1 MADSLSFR
9 STDKPVLENKRE
21 RNPGF
26 AGRKFAGFD
35 QKSFDGYHGTRLQV
49 LVIALLAS
57 AVVALFTYPKYLEL
71 LLDPK
76 LAERYSYFFHKI
88 DFPLSPVHTLLEQ
101 HASKIDFRLTIPLLA
116 RLLNVSG
123 NDHSIILIYLIQ
135 SALLIPFFYV
145 LIQFLRRYMTNTSV
159 LFFVIGSASVYLCKA
174 FIWDYDFWFDG
185 YAYFFLLLGMYFQ
198 SRPAIFLTLQL
209 ACWTDERAVV
219 ALSSIYLFHLLAENK
234 FDVRSL
240 GQIFGGLSFRNKS
253 SAVLLAGIVYLI
265 GRQVLSQKFGLQ
277 TPTGEGSGVQ
287 LSLIPYQLKHR
298 LSGIFLTFEGL
309 WLIFILCLSMLVK
322 RRNLFLASILCVI
335 LTVHLIIAYSVYD
348 ISRSITYAFPLI
360 IISAI
365 LVAEYRFPYQQYLHQ
380 LAALLCVLIPTQF
393 LIFFL
398 RQIPWTIA
406 SFSEL
411 KPIAK
416 AVCATLNI
424 HL

>member
-1 MADSLSFR
+1 MADSLSVR
-9 STDKPVLENKRE
+9 STDNPVLENKRE
-21 RNPGF
+21 RNPTF
-26 AGRKFAGFD
+26 AGKKFAGFD

-49 LVIALLAS
+49 LVIALIAS

-71 LLDPK
+71 LLDAK

-88 DFPLSPVHTLLEQ
+88 DFPLQPVRTLLEQ
-101 HASKIDFRLTIPLLA
+101 HASKIDFRLTVPLLA
-116 RLLNVSG
+116 GLLNVSG
-123 NDHSIILIYLIQ
+123 KDHGIILVYLIQ

-159 LFFVIGSASVYLCKA
+159 LFFVIGSSSVYFCKA

-234 FDVRSL
+234 FDVRSPI
-240 GQIFGGLSFRNKS
+240 QIIRGISFRNKS
-253 SAVLLAGIVYLI
+253 SVVLLAGIFYLI
-265 GRQVLSQKFGLQ
+265 GRQILSQKFGLQ

-309 WLIFILCLSMLVK
+309 WLIFVLCLNMLVK
-322 RRNLFLASILCVI
+322 RQNLFLAGILCSIMIIHIV
-335 LTVHLIIAYSVYD
+335 IAYSVYD

-365 LVAEYRFPYQQYLHQ
+365 LVAKYKFPYQQYLHQ
-380 LAALLCVLIPTQF
+380 TAALVCVLIPTQF
-393 LIFFL
+393 LIFFP

-411 KPIAK
+411 TPIAK
-416 AVCATLNI
+416 AIWATFNI